1 MADTNENPHL
11 QKIKNNAVYPGNLK
25 ISDSRPVKTPFATN
39 SGKKVQSPSQPSGGS
54 PSRGATKAKEVL
66 NNVANKAKSLL
77 QIEKSGKMLFFFL
90 LFWFIIM
97 YISKKLA
104 KNSYNCTEIQKN
116 RFIGK
121 NDVNSFYS
129 INDSINNSYF
139 NDTLTINGSPIKY
152 EYKLK
157 DFYIKT
163 AYNAFCS
170 GEFRNDYVNQC
181 ALNNCA
187 SFGVRAI
194 DMQLFS
200 VDTVP
205 TIASSSMNVNTF
217 KESYNGISF
226 KDGLS
231 MINQSF
237 FTNNDFEQGGT
248 ETVKNNLKEDPLFL
262 ILRLHYGNDPQS
274 NLIETNTTITTNKTT
289 FYNKIYTALTNQF
302 DVSKFASTQLKIIYG
317 TDYDREI
324 NTPNIPMSS
333 TKNTI
338 FVFVIINEP
347 NYDIMKQS
355 KLDSIVDLYGDNFIH
370 YRINESSDSNNSFNI
385 NQYNSQNALMYSM
398 PAWGASNSNY
408 DFTTPMKNGTQFI
421 GMNFQNYDT
430 YLDYYNGIFIS
441 QYGPSTNTITSP
453 YIKKPAGMISLPISV
468 TVS

>member
-1 MADTNENPHL
+1 M
-11 QKIKNNAVYPGNLK
+11 
-25 ISDSRPVKTPFATN
+25 
-39 SGKKVQSPSQPSGGS
+39 
-54 PSRGATKAKEVL
+54 
-66 NNVANKAKSLL
+66 
-77 QIEKSGKMLFFFL
+77 EKSTSEQASNMKKMFDKSKAVFNDVQKNGTYLFFFL
-90 LFWFIIM
+90 LFWFIIL
-97 YISKKLA
+97 YVSKKLA
-104 KNSYNCTEIQKN
+104 KNSY
-116 RFIGK
+116 IGA
-121 NDVNSFYS
+121 NNVDSFYS

-139 NDTLTINGSPIKY
+139 SDTLTINDSPINY
-152 EYKLK
+152 QYKLK

-170 GEFRNDYVNQC
+170 GGFKNDYVNEC
-181 ALNNCA
+181 ALKNCA

-200 VDTVP
+200 VNNTP

-231 MINQSF
+231 YINQSF
-237 FTNNDFEQGGT
+237 FTDSYFDKDQT
-248 ETVKNNLKEDPLFL
+248 ITNNLKQDPLFL
-262 ILRLHYGNDPQS
+262 ILRLHYGTDPQS
-274 NLIETNTTITTNKTT
+274 DLIEDDTLVTTNKTN

-302 DVSKFASTQLKIIYG
+302 DMSKFASTQLKILHG

-338 FVFVIINEP
+338 FVFVINSEP
-347 NYDIMKQS
+347 NYNSIKQS
-355 KLDSIVDLYGDNFIH
+355 KLDEIVDLYGDSFINN
-370 YRINESSDSNNSFNI
+370 RINESSDSNSSFNI
-385 NQYNSQNALMYSM
+385 SQYNAQDALTYSM
-398 PAWGASNSNY
+398 PAWGSRTTNY

-441 QYGPSTNTITSP
+441 QYGTTTNKTTSP
-453 YIKKPAGMISLPISV
+453 YIKKPASMISLPLSV
-468 TVS
+468 TIS

>member
-1 MADTNENPHL
+1 MPGKNSFGQPPPQTKQQP
-11 QKIKNNAVYPGNLK
+11 QKNNQP
-25 ISDSRPVKTPFATN
+25 PPPPQTN
-39 SGKKVQSPSQPSGGS
+39 PPSGG
-54 PSRGATKAKEVL
+54 ATTKATEVVS
-66 NNVANKAKSLL
+66 NAVNKAKSLL
-77 QIEKSGKMLFFFL
+77 NVQKGGKFLFFFL

-116 RFIGK
+116 RFTGSNKIE
-121 NDVNSFYS
+121 SFYS
-129 INDSINNSYF
+129 IDDSINNSYF
-139 NDTLTINGSPIKY
+139 SDTLTINNSPINY
-152 EYKLK
+152 DYKLK

-194 DMQLFS
+194 DMQVFS
-200 VDTVP
+200 VNNIP

-231 MINQSF
+231 MINNTF
-237 FTNNDFEQGGT
+237 FTSSYFEQNGNYD
-248 ETVKNNLKEDPLFL
+248 VKNNLKEDPLFL
-262 ILRLHYGNDPQS
+262 ILRLHYGSDPQS
-274 NLIETNTTITTNKTT
+274 ELIENTTTIASNKST
-289 FYNKIYTALTNQF
+289 FYNQIYTALTNQF
-302 DVSKFASTQLKIIYG
+302 DTSKFASTQLKILYG
-317 TDYDREI
+317 TAYDRGT

-338 FVFVIINEP
+338 FVFVILNNEP
-347 NYDIMKQS
+347 SYDTIKLT
-355 KLDSIVDLYGDNFIH
+355 KLDSIVDLYGDNFIN
-370 YRINESSDSNNSFNI
+370 YRINESSDSNSSFNI
-385 NQYNSQNALMYSM
+385 SQYNSQDDLTYSM
-398 PAWGASNSNY
+398 PAWGSSNANY

-441 QYGPSTNTITSP
+441 QYGPTTNTITSP
-453 YIKKPAGMISLPISV
+453 YIKKPASMISLPISV
-468 TVS
+468 TIS